1 MKKAIIVA
9 GIASMLTA
17 SVQADTLLGL
27 YLGGHV
33 WDTKTTGSIGEK
45 NSVLGEVISQ
55 DFTFDDQTQG
65 SFYIALEHPIP
76 LIPNIKISSIVL
88 DTDGQ
93 TNITED
99 NFSFGDISYP
109 FSAAVD
115 TVFDVSYIDY
125 TFYYEIFDNDLLSF
139 DIGFTAR
146 DIDGTLSVSGDI
158 GEVVGIEEIAEI
170 ADAIG
175 VSEIT
180 VAKENF
186 SAIIPMLYGSVIIGL
201 PYTGFNVF
209 AQGNYTGYDDSS
221 IYDFQVGVSYA
232 ILDNLAVDLN
242 VELGYKVIKMNVE
255 DIDDIYA
262 DMEFKGIFAG
272 ATVHF

>member
-1 MKKAIIVA
+1 MKKAILAA
-9 GIASMLTA
+9 GIATLLTA

-33 WDTKTTGSIGEK
+33 WDAQTTGSIGEK
-45 NSVLGEVISQ
+45 SGIVGDVISQ
-55 DFTFDDQTQG
+55 EFNFEDQQQG

-76 LIPNIKISSIVL
+76 LIPNIRISSTVL

-93 TNITED
+93 TSITED

-109 FSAAVD
+109 VGTTVD
-115 TVFDVSYIDY
+115 TIFDLNYIDY
-125 TFYYEIFDNDLLSF
+125 TFYYEILDNDLLTF
-139 DIGFTAR
+139 DIGITAR
-146 DIDGTLSVSGDI
+146 DIDGSISVTDDI
-158 GEVVGIEEIAEI
+158 GVLSISEEE
-170 ADAIG
+170 
-175 VSEIT
+175 
-180 VAKENF
+180 F
-186 SAIIPMLYGSVIIGL
+186 SAVVPMLYGSAIIGL
-201 PYTGFNVF
+201 PLTGFNLF

-232 ILDNLAVDLN
+232 VLDNLAVDLDI
-242 VELGYKVIKMNVE
+242 EIGYKVVKMDIE
-255 DIDDIYA
+255 DIDDVYA